1 MKKNSS
7 QILIVVAVAA
17 VAVVSFSLG
26 RSTAPTSTASAV
38 IAEQVKSELISLT
51 QKDFE
56 EYQNLK
62 TLEERYKKADEIL
75 GKIVT
80 VFLAELGVKLA
91 FKSTNPAMLEGSCT
105 IPAAQAQTPAPTA
118 PAMTSH
124 PAPTEGDPSS
134 PQALTASKPGNEWI
148 SHEKALLEV
157 RDENLALEEL
167 KKMEIKD
174 LFSTLTSSSTLSTKN
189 SSGIQGVYNGEI
201 TFFDRKTHK
210 SDWLITWDVRLRQP
224 NKEDAY
230 ALVILSKKDSG
241 EVISRSQTSSGP
253 LQDYM
258 TVSGSAALIVNIRAE
273 KAYIQIYPLNGNTQV
288 WVGNVYE
295 QKKRGEYIMTGQVRL
310 NKQ

>member
-7 QILIVVAVAA
+7 QILIVVVVAA
-17 VAVVSFSLG
+17 VAAISFYLG
-26 RSTAPTSTASAV
+26 RSSAPVSTTSAAM
-38 IAEQVKSELISLT
+38 AEQVKSELISLT

-56 EYQNLK
+56 EYQSLK
-62 TLEERYKKADEIL
+62 SLEERYKKADEIL

-91 FKSTNPAMLEGSCT
+91 FKSTSPTMLEGACNISAAPT
-105 IPAAQAQTPAPTA
+105 QAPAVATLTSSSAPSETDVPAAQTP
-118 PAMTSH
+118 TS
-124 PAPTEGDPSS
+124 
-134 PQALTASKPGNEWI
+134 SKPGNEWI
-148 SHEKALLEV
+148 SHEKNLLEV

-174 LFSTLTSSSTLSTKN
+174 LFSALTASSALSTK
-189 SSGIQGVYNGEI
+189 SSAGILGVYNGEI

-210 SDWLITWDVRLRQP
+210 SDWLISWDVRLRKP

-230 ALVILSKKDSG
+230 ALVILARKDNG

-258 TVSGSAALIVNIRAE
+258 TVPGSNALIVNIRAD
-273 KAYIQIYPLNGNTQV
+273 KAYIQIYPLNGNTQI

-295 QKKRGEYIMTGQVRL
+295 QKKRGEYAMVGQVRL

>member
-1 MKKNSS
+1 MKKISS
-7 QILIVVAVAA
+7 QILVVVVVVA

-26 RSTAPTSTASAV
+26 RSSAPTSTASAV
-38 IAEQVKSELISLT
+38 IADQIKSELISLT

-62 TLEERYKKADEIL
+62 TLEEKYKKADEIL

-80 VFLAELGVKLA
+80 VFLADLGVKLA
-91 FKSTNPAMLEGSCT
+91 FKSTSPTMLDGTCN
-105 IPAAQAQTPAPTA
+105 IPAAQTQNPTAMTSNPAPAEANPTAPTPAPA
-118 PAMTSH
+118 
-124 PAPTEGDPSS
+124 
-134 PQALTASKPGNEWI
+134 KPVNEWI
-148 SHEKALLEV
+148 NHEKTLLEV
-157 RDENLALEEL
+157 RDETLALEEL

-174 LFSTLTSSSTLSTKN
+174 LFSTLKSSSALSTKN
-189 SSGIQGVYNGEI
+189 SNGIQGFYAGEI

-210 SDWLITWDVRLRQP
+210 TDWLITWDVRLRKP

-230 ALVILSKKDSG
+230 ALVILAKKDNG

-258 TVSGSAALIVNIRAE
+258 TVPGSAGLIVNIRAD
-273 KAYIQIYPLNGNTQV
+273 KAYIQIYPLNGNTQI

-295 QKKRGEYIMTGQVRL
+295 QKNRGEYTMTGQVRL

>member
-7 QILIVVAVAA
+7 QILIVLVVAA

-38 IAEQVKSELISLT
+38 IADQVKSELIALT

-91 FKSTNPAMLEGSCT
+91 FKSTSPTMLEGACN
-105 IPAAQAQTPAPTA
+105 IPTAPAQTPAAAAITSSPVPTDAAPTA
-118 PAMTSH
+118 VQTVATSK
-124 PAPTEGDPSS
+124 T
-134 PQALTASKPGNEWI
+134 GNEWI
-148 SHEKALLEV
+148 SHEKTLLEV

-174 LFSTLTSSSTLSTKN
+174 LFATLTASSPLSTKN
-189 SSGIQGVYNGEI
+189 SGGIQGVYNGEI

-258 TVSGSAALIVNIRAE
+258 TVSGSSALIVNIRAD

-295 QKKRGEYIMTGQVRL
+295 QKKRGEYAMTGQVRL